1 MSTLH
6 AGLEDGALV
15 RVRPSS
21 FACSDEFLHRV
32 GASNVPVLLHG
43 ETGAGKEVM
52 ARRLWAYSKRADKPF
67 LKINCAALPSELIES
82 ELFGYEKGAFTGATM
97 DKPGKFELAQGGTI
111 LLDEI
116 GDMDIRLQAKLL
128 QVLQDGEVHPLGS
141 SRIVEVNVRVLAAT
155 HRDLRRAIRSSLFRE
170 DLYYRLDVVSL
181 TIPPLRERLTEILPL
196 AHELLER
203 HRDAHEAAP
212 AITAELGEV
221 LLAYPWPGN
230 VRELENVMRRLLIYR
245 DAGHIARELIAL
257 MQPDPSEDLPELG
270 VEVDGQPRELAPIST
285 VAARLPATGHLDLL
299 ARASREAEL
308 KLLRQAL
315 DRAHWNRRRAAASL
329 HVDYKAFL
337 YKLRKYGIAQNGAA
351 GAQND
356 ATGNGAI
363 GARNGAT
370 GDGDD

>member
-1 MSTLH
+1 MPTLR
-6 AGLEDGALV
+6 AGMETRTWVSPHPL
-15 RVRPSS
+15 SY
-21 FACSDEFLHRV
+21 SDEFLHRI

-52 ARRLWAYSKRADKPF
+52 ARRLWAYSERADKPF

-97 DKPGKFELAQGGTI
+97 DKPGKFEMAQGGTI

-141 SRIVEVNVRVLAAT
+141 SRVVEVNVRILAAT
-155 HRDLRRAIRSSLFRE
+155 HRDLRRAIASSLFRE

-203 HRDAHEAAP
+203 HRDPRERAP
-212 AITAELGEV
+212 EVTEELKEV
-221 LLAYPWPGN
+221 MLAYSWPGN
-230 VRELENVMRRLLIYR
+230 VRELENVMRRFLIYR
-245 DAGHIARELIAL
+245 DAG
-257 MQPDPSEDLPELG
+257 Q
-270 VEVDGQPRELAPIST
+270 VV
-285 VAARLPATGHLDLL
+285 LDLL
-299 ARASREAEL
+299 AQMQPADPPGMARSGALDGDHFDMLPGRFALPVTGLESEPLDLLSRASREAEL
-308 KLLRQAL
+308 KLLHQAL

-329 HVDYKAFL
+329 RMDYKAFL
-337 YKLRKYGIAQNGAA
+337 YKLRKYGVTRSGA
-351 GAQND
+351 
-356 ATGNGAI
+356 
-363 GARNGAT
+363 
-370 GDGDD
+370 DGDSEA